1 VRIGKLF
8 HLTLLVDEFD
18 GPERF
23 FNSVFSPL
31 CMMRGYSSH
40 WHREGAIYI
49 IAETSIEPMY
59 VLPPREG
66 EPGTSWYRFMARYGP
81 RVHNLAFYVDDIQEL
96 ARRLDAAGV
105 RTTRGG
111 TDSTV
116 FAHPKDTPGMLEF
129 SPRGMISDPRFSA
142 GWDAFRREYW
152 PRHPL
157 GLERMSHVTVMV
169 HALER
174 AAAFYVDVLDAV
186 PLSETRSTLEGTD
199 ACYVLVGEDTVVEL
213 AHPHRAENAVGREL
227 DEVGEGAIA
236 VTFKVRDIGAAE
248 KHLRVWEAP
257 ISIVDATSI
266 VLDRKRTW
274 GVEYRFTT
282 AALAGDPRS

>member
-23 FNSVFSPL
+23 FNGVFSPL

-66 EPGTSWYRFMARYGP
+66 EEGTSWYRFMARYGP
-81 RVHNLAFYVDDIQEL
+81 RVHNPAFYVDDTEEL

-105 RTTRGG
+105 RTTLGG
-111 TDSTV
+111 TEATV

-129 SPRGMISDPRFSA
+129 SPSGAVRDPRFTST
-142 GWDAFRREYW
+142 WDAFRREFW

-157 GLERMSHVTVMV
+157 GLQRLSYVTVLV
-169 HALER
+169 DDVDD
-174 AAAFYVDVLDAV
+174 AAGFYVDVLDAV
-186 PLSETRSTLEGTD
+186 PLGENPASIADSD
-199 ACYVLVGEDTVVEL
+199 ARYLLVGEDTVVEL
-213 AHPHRAENAVGREL
+213 AHPRAPESAAGREL
-227 DEVGEGAIA
+227 REAGQGATA
-236 VTFKVRDIGAAE
+236 VTFQVGDIPAAE
-248 KHLRVWEAP
+248 NHLRTWEAP
-257 ISIVDATSI
+257 IVHVNTTSI

-282 AALAGDPRS
+282 RALAGDPRC